1 MKRLITALCLCFLV
15 QPLLASEL
23 WKFNTRIAVTAA
35 PVKGIFHHLEGAGRK
50 HIAAS
55 AGSIAVVWEDDHS
68 GDPQIYL
75 NSIKTGS
82 SSFSRVLQV
91 STGVEAYEPAIA
103 ALTSSQF
110 VVAWEQ
116 DGEVY
121 ARSSLNQQLSTIFKL
136 SKNTASQV
144 SLTAMGDKVFAV
156 WREQQGRSW
165 SLWVAQLGVD
175 SNGLINVLKKSR
187 VVPEALNAPV
197 LFPTVAVNDAGL
209 MVAWEDRQSGHTR
222 LKYSASA
229 DGGESFSES
238 QYLNEFFSNRNEYDK
253 GNGVTRVSMASYGE
267 DEFVASW
274 MDKRRGG
281 VGYGIYA
288 AQGSDDSFGPNEKV
302 HSQQGDSL
310 PHYNPSTAGNMAGD
324 FVVAWDD
331 YRQGNS
337 DIWMSVYTEDDEW
350 GIDFSPQPASGEAEQ
365 SHVSVVLDE
374 QGGLHIV
381 WIERDKVDAPTRLWY
396 SYGSRN

>member
-1 MKRLITALCLCFLV
+1 MKRLITGLCLCFVV

-23 WKFNTRIAVTAA
+23 WEFSNRIAVTAE
-35 PVKGIFHHLEGAGRK
+35 PEQGIFHHLEGAGRK
-50 HIAAS
+50 HIATS
-55 AGSIAVVWEDDHS
+55 AGSISVVWEDDHS

-75 NSIKTGS
+75 NSINTGN
-82 SSFSRVLQV
+82 SSFSTVLQV

-103 ALTSSQF
+103 AITRSQF

-116 DGEVY
+116 DGEMY
-121 ARSSLNQQLSTIFKL
+121 ARSFVNQQLSTIVKL

-144 SLTAMGDKVFAV
+144 SLAAMGDKVFAV
-156 WREQQGRSW
+156 WREQQDRSW
-165 SLWVAQLGVD
+165 SLWLAQLSLD
-175 SNGLINVLKKSR
+175 SGGLITVLTKSK
-187 VVPEALNAPV
+187 VESEALNAPV
-197 LFPTVAVNDAGL
+197 LFPTVAVNEAGL

-229 DGGESFSES
+229 DAGASFSES

-253 GNGVTRVSMASYGE
+253 GNGVTRVSMTSYGE
-267 DEFVASW
+267 DEFIASW

-281 VGYGIYA
+281 VGYGIFA

-302 HSQQGDSL
+302 HSKQGDSL
-310 PHYNPSTAGNMAGD
+310 PHYNPATAGNMAGD

-337 DIWMSVYTEDDEW
+337 DIWMSVYTDDEW
-350 GIDFSPQPASGEAEQ
+350 SVDFSPEPASGEGEQ
-365 SHVSVVLDE
+365 SHISVVLDE
-374 QGGLHIV
+374 QGGLHMV
-381 WIERDKVDAPTRLWY
+381 WIEREKVDAPTRLWY
-396 SYGSRN
+396 SYGTRQ

>member
-1 MKRLITALCLCFLV
+1 MKRLITGLCLCFFL
-15 QPLLASEL
+15 QPLLASEQ
-23 WKFNTRIAVTAA
+23 WTFNKKIAVTAE
-35 PVKGIFHHLEGAGRK
+35 PVEKVFHHLEGAGRK
-50 HIAAS
+50 HIAIS
-55 AGSIAVVWEDDHS
+55 DDSIMVVWEDDHS

-75 NSIKTGS
+75 NSIKAGG

-103 ALTSSQF
+103 ALTGSKF

-121 ARSSLNQQLSTIFKL
+121 ARSLLDQQLSTIFKL
-136 SKNTASQV
+136 SKNNASQV
-144 SLTAMGDKVFAV
+144 SLATMGDKVFAV

-165 SLWVAQLGVD
+165 SLWAAQLSLD
-175 SNGLINVLKKSR
+175 SSGLITVLKKSR
-187 VVPEALNAPV
+187 VEPEELSTPV
-197 LFPTVAVNDAGL
+197 LFPTIAVNEAGL
-209 MVAWEDRQSGHTR
+209 MVAWEDREYGHTR
-222 LKYSASA
+222 LKYSASVNE
-229 DGGESFSES
+229 GQSFSEP

-281 VGYGIYA
+281 VGYGIFA

-302 HSQQGDSL
+302 HSKQGDSL
-310 PHYNPSTAGNMAGD
+310 PHYNPATAGNMVGD
-324 FVVAWDD
+324 FAVAWDD

-337 DIWMSVYTEDDEW
+337 DIWMSVYTEDEEW
-350 GIDFSPQPASGEAEQ
+350 GVDFSPKTASGEGEQ
-365 SHVSVVLDE
+365 SHVSIALDE
-374 QGGLHIV
+374 SGNLHMLWV
-381 WIERDKVDAPTRLWY
+381 EREKIDAPTRLWY
-396 SYGSRN
+396 SHGDRN